1 MDEHTTTPKIS
12 LAEAGKLGGKSATEK
27 RFAQRYAKL
36 RRMHGYAINSKR
48 ADEKLRKF

>member
-1 MDEHTTTPKIS
+1 MDQPNTPKTS
-12 LAEAGKLGGKSATEK
+12 LAEAGKLGGKAATEK
-27 RFAQRYAKL
+27 RFQQRYAKL